1 MEHSAS
7 IVIDR
12 PASVVWDLA
21 GHPQAWQEWNDEL
34 ADVRVDGDG
43 ALQRG
48 SVVHYRWRGREVTA
62 DVTDYE
68 EGRRLAIHSSQGSYE
83 FRESF
88 QLEPAGDRT
97 TVTKTMGF
105 TPTAWW
111 ARALAVLLIPL
122 KPLVLG
128 RPLKR
133 ELRTLRDAVAAR
145 EAQAD

>member
-1 MEHSAS
+1 MDYTATIEVDSPSEA
-7 IVIDR
+7 
-12 PASVVWDLA
+12 VWALV
-21 GHPQAWQEWNDEL
+21 GQPSSWTEWNDEL
-34 ADVRVDGDG
+34 ADVRVEGDG
-43 ALQRG
+43 ALQQG
-48 SVVHYRWRGREVTA
+48 SVVHYRWRGREVTV

-83 FRESF
+83 FREGF
-88 QLEPAGDRT
+88 LLQPAGDRT

-111 ARALAVLLIPL
+111 ARALAFGLVPL
-122 KPLVLG
+122 KSLVLG

-145 EAQAD
+145 EAQTD